1 MEIKIL
7 LILFLLISDVLT
19 LSILNKSIKS
29 QGNMKKLYKNFYMIG
44 VAGFIVGICF
54 LSIFLFLVI
63 WDLSSYPF
71 LMVLWICMLLF
82 IPLSA
87 VIIEYSWLKNAD
99 YNLRNCSIP
108 LPDNYTEKKE
118 KFHIFVLASC
128 LTIGAIIGAI
138 VEVYIDGVSSPFI
151 RNWYEYQQSDNNKII
166 GN

>member
-108 LPDNYTEKKE
+108 LPDNYTEKN
-118 KFHIFVLASC
+118 
-128 LTIGAIIGAI
+128 
-138 VEVYIDGVSSPFI
+138 FI
-151 RNWYEYQQSDNNKII
+151 YSF
-166 GN
+166 